1 MFVLI
6 LGLILFLGAH
16 SVRLWGEELRDR
28 IIAERGDGVWK
39 GIYSL
44 ASIVGLVLIVWG
56 YGLTRLNPID
66 VWYPPIWTRHLAI
79 LLNAFAFA
87 LVALNGSSGPIR
99 AAVGHPM
106 VLGVKVWAFAHLLA
120 NGRLGDILLFGAFM
134 VWAIVDYAGSRR
146 RDKREGVVRMAG
158 PWKPELI
165 RMGIGLALWLVFL
178 LFLHQWLFGVSPLG

>member
-16 SVRLWGEELRDR
+16 SVRLWGEDFRDR
-28 IIAERGDGVWK
+28 MIAERGDGIWK
-39 GIYSL
+39 GVYSL
-44 ASIVGLVLIVWG
+44 ASVVGIVLIVWG

-79 LLNAFAFA
+79 LLNAVAFA
-87 LVALNGSSGPIR
+87 LVALNGSTGPIR

-134 VWAIVDYAGSRR
+134 IWAIVDYAGSRR